1 MLKVDRGGSL
11 VNVAVRP
18 SLEGVDLFSSISG
31 PARITWIVGSTAS
44 QSFGEQG
51 TSGLIKSLNLLAF
64 LSIGLFIM
72 NLLPIPALDG
82 GQMLLFAFEGIRNR
96 PLKTKNVYR
105 FQFVGAAIVLALFV
119 LASVGD
125 LIFFSR

>member
-1 MLKVDRGGSL
+1 MLKVDRGDSL

-44 QSFGEQG
+44 QGFGEQG